1 MMETATLRSLLDR
14 FHRGNGRNEPVT
26 DEEKRLLVCPRCG
39 SLARPHVL
47 WFDESYNEHHFR
59 AESAL
64 RWADRAD
71 LLIVIGTSG
80 ATTLPMQIG
89 EIFLEKPETIFLDVN
104 PHPNPFQEMA
114 EAHPNG
120 LALKGTACEIL
131 PGIAELLGN

>member
-47 WFDESYNEHHFR
+47 WFDESYNEHH
-59 AESAL
+59 L

-104 PHPNPFQEMA
+104 PHPNPFQEMT